1 MRKIKFVCVGDIH
14 ILRIHR
20 VIRKLHRLACCMDS
34 KTYTKTYTSLSIAGL
49 SKTYTKTYTSLSI
62 AGLS

>member
-1 MRKIKFVCVGDIH
+1 MH

-20 VIRKLHRLACCMDS
+20 VMRKLHRLACCMDS
-34 KTYTKTYTSLSIAGL
+34 KTYTKTYTSLCIAGL